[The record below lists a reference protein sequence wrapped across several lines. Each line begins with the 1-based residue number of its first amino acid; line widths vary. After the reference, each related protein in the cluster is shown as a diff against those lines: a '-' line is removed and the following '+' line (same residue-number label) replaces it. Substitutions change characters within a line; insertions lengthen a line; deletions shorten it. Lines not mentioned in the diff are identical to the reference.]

1 MKTLSLLRTSVAI
14 MASGF
19 ALLLAGNAV
28 AAIGTQAYTI
38 VIKDGVNNAIISSA
52 PSGLSFTDSQTKS
65 NGNYPPEISPA
76 PVVTVT
82 KGSGIRPSNFPLVFK
97 NVDPSFNVRV
107 SSSSLN
113 GQDQGQN
120 VAGLVGRLTTDVK
133 RVSGRNVSFAIDF
146 AVSGPSVTGEF
157 TRGYT
162 ISQINANSSET
173 VLSRGAH
180 HVVNPASIPEPGS
193 LMLIAVGILGLGFA
207 VSRRKNSLVKC

>member
-1 MKTLSLLRTSVAI
+1 MKTSSLLRMAVAV
-14 MASGF
+14 MTTGF
-19 ALLLAGNAV
+19 VLLQAGNV
-28 AAIGTQAYTI
+28 AAATGTQAYTI
-38 VIKDGVNNAIISSA
+38 VIKDGANNAIISTP

-65 NGNYPPEISPA
+65 NKDYPPEISPA

-146 AVSGPSVTGEF
+146 AVSGPSATGKF

-162 ISQINANSSET
+162 ISQINANGTET
-173 VLSRGAH
+173 VLNRGAH

-193 LMLIAVGILGLGFA
+193 LMLIAVGLLGLGFA
-207 VSRRKNSLVKC
+207 VSRRKKFLV